1 MLSVNA
7 TVCGWVK
14 TVTFTNNINNRNM
27 NNLKNGS
34 HRIEKDML
42 KSIVGETF
50 LTNIIKSEE
59 LGLTSYNYEYCDVK
73 AHVIEEYPIPIS
85 VGKNK
90 VQFHDCPYFNGTSP
104 MTSYISHIA
113 TITQIMQYSTYSY
126 TILI

>member
-42 KSIVGETF
+42 KSIVGETI
-50 LTNIIKSEE
+50 LTNFIKSEE

-90 VQFHDCPYFNGTSP
+90 VVDNNVKTRYLDLVYILCPGDSAIFRK
-104 MTSYISHIA
+104 
-113 TITQIMQYSTYSY
+113 
-126 TILI
+126 